1 MTFKEAVN
9 KILSV
14 EQKTELKELFTFNT
28 PTPVIAP
35 ENTPVAEP
43 VVMGE
48 AKLVDGTIVKYD
60 TPELVIGSMITVV
73 TPDGEFPAPAG
84 EHTLENGTVVTVD
97 ETGKVIEIAT
107 KEEET
112 PETPEV
118 VVEAAAPVAMAVTP
132 EEKQAIIDEVMAM
145 FEPRL
150 KALEDAILVSQASS
164 SELQSKFSE
173 FGKLLDLPT
182 NEPTKVVE
190 NKFQSKLNKIKQF
203 NK

>member
-9 KILSV
+9 KILSA
-14 EQKTELKELFTFNT
+14 EQKAELKGLFTFNT
-28 PTPVIAP
+28 PTPVVEP
-35 ENTPVAEP
+35 ENAPVAEP

-97 ETGKVIEIAT
+97 ETGKVIEIEV
-107 KEEET
+107 KE
-112 PETPEV
+112 ETPEV
-118 VVEAAAPVAMAVTP
+118 VVEASAPVAMAVTP
-132 EEKQAIIDEVMAM
+132 EEKQAIIDEVMAI
-145 FEPRL
+145 FEPRI
-150 KALEDAILVSQASS
+150 KALEDAILVSQAAS
-164 SELQSKFSE
+164 SELQNKFSE

-182 NEPTKVVE
+182 NEPTKVIE

>member
-28 PTPVIAP
+28 PVPVVAP

-43 VVMGE
+43 IVMGE

-97 ETGKVIEIAT
+97 ETGKVIEIEV
-107 KEEET
+107 KE
-112 PETPEV
+112 ETPEV
-118 VVEAAAPVAMAVTP
+118 VVEASAPVAMAVTP
-132 EEKQAIIDEVMAM
+132 EEKQAIMDEVIAM
-145 FEPRL
+145 FEPRI
-150 KALEDAILVSQASS
+150 KALEDAILVSQAAS

-190 NKFQSKLNKIKQF
+190 NKFQNKLNKIKQF

>member
-28 PTPVIAP
+28 PVPVIAP

-73 TPDGEFPAPAG
+73 TPDGEFPAPVG

-97 ETGKVIEIAT
+97 ETGKVIEIEV

-112 PETPEV
+112 PEV
-118 VVEAAAPVAMAVTP
+118 IVEPVAPVAMAVTP
-132 EEKQAIIDEVMAM
+132 EEKQAIIDEVIAM

-150 KALEDAILVSQASS
+150 KALEDAILVSQAST

>member
-14 EQKTELKELFTFNT
+14 EQKIELKELFTFNT
-28 PTPVIAP
+28 PVPVIEP

-48 AKLVDGTIVKYD
+48 AKLMDGTVVKYD

-73 TPDGEFPAPAG
+73 TPDGEFPAPVG
-84 EHTLENGTVVTVD
+84 EHTLEDGTVITVD
-97 ETGKVIEIAT
+97 ETGKVIEIEA
-107 KEEET
+107 KE
-112 PETPEV
+112 ETPEV
-118 VVEAAAPVAMAVTP
+118 VVEPVAPVAMAVTP
-132 EEKQAIIDEVMAM
+132 EEKQAIIDEVIAM
-145 FEPRL
+145 FEPRI
-150 KALEDAILVSQASS
+150 KALEDAILVSQSAS
-164 SELQSKFSE
+164 SELQNKFSE

-190 NKFQSKLNKIKQF
+190 NKFQSKLNKINQY

>member
-14 EQKTELKELFTFNT
+14 EQKTELKDLFSFNT
-28 PTPVIAP
+28 TVPVVAP

-73 TPDGEFPAPAG
+73 TPDGEFPAPVG

-97 ETGKVIEIAT
+97 ETGKVIEIEV

-112 PETPEV
+112 PEV
-118 VVEAAAPVAMAVTP
+118 IVEPIAPVAMAVTP
-132 EEKQAIIDEVMAM
+132 EEKQAIMDEVIAM

-150 KALEDAILVSQASS
+150 KALEDAILVSQAAS
-164 SELQSKFSE
+164 SELQGKFSE

-190 NKFQSKLNKIKQF
+190 SKFQSKLNKINQF

>member
-9 KILSV
+9 KILSA
-14 EQKTELKELFTFNT
+14 EQKAELKGLFTFNT
-28 PTPVIAP
+28 PVPVIEP

-43 VVMGE
+43 VAMGE
-48 AKLVDGTIVKYD
+48 AKLMDGTVVKYD

-73 TPDGEFPAPAG
+73 TPDGEFPAPVG
-84 EHTLENGTVVTVD
+84 EHTLENGTVITVD
-97 ETGKVIEIAT
+97 ETGKVIEIEA
-107 KEEET
+107 KEQ
-112 PETPEV
+112 TPEV
-118 VVEAAAPVAMAVTP
+118 VVEPIAPVAMAVTP
-132 EEKQAIIDEVMAM
+132 EEKQAIMDEVIAM
-145 FEPRL
+145 FEPRI
-150 KALEDAILVSQASS
+150 KALEDAILVSQSAS
-164 SELQSKFSE
+164 SELQNKFSE

>member
-9 KILSV
+9 KILSA
-14 EQKTELKELFTFNT
+14 EQKAELKGLFTFNT
-28 PTPVIAP
+28 PVPVIEP

-43 VVMGE
+43 VAMGE
-48 AKLVDGTIVKYD
+48 AKLMDGTVVKYD

-73 TPDGEFPAPAG
+73 TPDGEFPAPVG
-84 EHTLENGTVVTVD
+84 EHTLEDGTVITVD
-97 ETGKVIEIAT
+97 ETGKVIEIES
-107 KEEET
+107 KE
-112 PETPEV
+112 ETPEV
-118 VVEAAAPVAMAVTP
+118 VVEPIAPVTMAVTP
-132 EEKQAIIDEVMAM
+132 EEKQAIMDEVIAM

-150 KALEDAILVSQASS
+150 KALEDAILVSQSAS
-164 SELQSKFSE
+164 SELQNKFSE

>member
-9 KILSV
+9 KILSA

-28 PTPVIAP
+28 PVPVVAP

-48 AKLVDGTIVKYD
+48 AKLIDGTIVKYD

-73 TPDGEFPAPAG
+73 TPDGEFPAPVG

-97 ETGKVIEIAT
+97 ETGKVIEIEV

-112 PETPEV
+112 PEV
-118 VVEAAAPVAMAVTP
+118 IVEPVAPVTMAVSP
-132 EEKQAIIDEVMAM
+132 EEKQAIMDEVIAM

-150 KALEDAILVSQASS
+150 KALEDALLVSQAAS

-190 NKFQSKLNKIKQF
+190 SKFQSKLNKIKQF

>member
-9 KILSV
+9 KILSA
-14 EQKTELKELFTFNT
+14 EQKAELKGLFTFNT
-28 PTPVIAP
+28 PVPVVEP

-60 TPELVIGSMITVV
+60 TPELVIGSMLTVV

-112 PETPEV
+112 PEV
-118 VVEAAAPVAMAVTP
+118 VVEASAPVAMAVTP
-132 EEKQAIIDEVMAM
+132 EEKQAIIDEVMAI

-150 KALEDAILVSQASS
+150 KALEDAILVSQAAS
-164 SELQSKFSE
+164 SELKNKFSE

-182 NEPTKVVE
+182 NEPTKVIE

>member
-14 EQKTELKELFTFNT
+14 EQKIELKELFTFNT
-28 PTPVIAP
+28 PVPVIEP

-43 VVMGE
+43 VAMGE
-48 AKLVDGTIVKYD
+48 AKLMDGTVVKYD

-73 TPDGEFPAPAG
+73 TPDGEFPAPVG
-84 EHTLENGTVVTVD
+84 EHTLENGTVITVD

-107 KEEET
+107 KEE
-112 PETPEV
+112 TPEV
-118 VVEAAAPVAMAVTP
+118 VVEPIAPVVMAVTP
-132 EEKQAIIDEVMAM
+132 EEKQAIIDEVIAM
-145 FEPRL
+145 FEPRI
-150 KALEDAILVSQASS
+150 KALEDAILVSQSAS
-164 SELQSKFSE
+164 SELQNKFSE

-182 NEPTKVVE
+182 NEPTKVIE
-190 NKFQSKLNKIKQF
+190 SKFQSKLNKINQY

>member
-9 KILSV
+9 KILSA
-14 EQKTELKELFTFNT
+14 EQKAELKGLFTFNT
-28 PTPVIAP
+28 PVPVVEP

-112 PETPEV
+112 PEV
-118 VVEAAAPVAMAVTP
+118 VVEAAAPVAMAITP
-132 EEKQAIIDEVMAM
+132 EEKQAIMDEVMAI
-145 FEPRL
+145 FEPRI
-150 KALEDAILVSQASS
+150 KALEDAILVSQAAS
-164 SELQSKFSE
+164 SELKNKFNE

-182 NEPTKVVE
+182 NEPTKVIE

>member
-28 PTPVIAP
+28 PVPVIAP

-43 VVMGE
+43 VIMGE
-48 AKLVDGTIVKYD
+48 AKLMDGTIVKYD

-73 TPDGEFPAPAG
+73 TPDGEFPAPVG

-97 ETGKVIEIAT
+97 ETGKVIEIEV
-107 KEEET
+107 KEE
-112 PETPEV
+112 ETPEV
-118 VVEAAAPVAMAVTP
+118 VVEPIAPVTMAVSP
-132 EEKQAIIDEVMAM
+132 EEKQAIMDEVIAM
-145 FEPRL
+145 FEPRI
-150 KALEDAILVSQASS
+150 KALEDALLVSQAAS

-190 NKFQSKLNKIKQF
+190 SKFQSKLNKINQF

>member
-28 PTPVIAP
+28 PVPVIAP

-97 ETGKVIEIAT
+97 ETGKVIEIEV
-107 KEEET
+107 KEET
-112 PETPEV
+112 PEV
-118 VVEAAAPVAMAVTP
+118 IVEASAPVAMAITP
-132 EEKQAIIDEVMAM
+132 EEKQAIMDEVIAM
-145 FEPRL
+145 FEPRI
-150 KALEDAILVSQASS
+150 KALEDAILVSQAAS

-190 NKFQSKLNKIKQF
+190 SKFQNKLNKINQF

>member
-28 PTPVIAP
+28 PVPVIAP

-73 TPDGEFPAPAG
+73 TPDGEFPAPVG

-97 ETGKVIEIAT
+97 ETGKVIEIEV

-112 PETPEV
+112 PEV
-118 VVEAAAPVAMAVTP
+118 IVEPIAPVTMAVSP
-132 EEKQAIIDEVMAM
+132 EEKKAIMDEVIAM

-150 KALEDAILVSQASS
+150 KALEDAILVSQAAS

-190 NKFQSKLNKIKQF
+190 SKFQSKLNKIKQF

>member
-9 KILSV
+9 KILSA
-14 EQKTELKELFTFNT
+14 EQKAELKGLFTFNT
-28 PTPVIAP
+28 PIPVIEP

-43 VVMGE
+43 VAMGE
-48 AKLVDGTIVKYD
+48 AKLMDGTVVKYD

-73 TPDGEFPAPAG
+73 TPDGEFPAPVG
-84 EHTLENGTVVTVD
+84 EHTLENGTVITVD
-97 ETGKVIEIAT
+97 ETGKVIEIEA
-107 KEEET
+107 KE
-112 PETPEV
+112 ETPEV
-118 VVEAAAPVAMAVTP
+118 VVEPVAPVAMAVTP
-132 EEKQAIIDEVMAM
+132 EEKQAIMDEVIAM
-145 FEPRL
+145 FEPRI
-150 KALEDAILVSQASS
+150 KALEDAILVSQSAS
-164 SELQSKFSE
+164 SELQNKFSE

>member
-9 KILSV
+9 KILSA

-28 PTPVIAP
+28 PVLVVAP

-73 TPDGEFPAPAG
+73 TPDGEFPAPVG

-97 ETGKVIEIAT
+97 ETGKVIEIEV
-107 KEEET
+107 KEEA
-112 PETPEV
+112 PEV
-118 VVEAAAPVAMAVTP
+118 IVEPVAPVAMAVTP
-132 EEKQAIIDEVMAM
+132 EEKQAIMDEVIAM

-150 KALEDAILVSQASS
+150 KALEDALLVSQAAS

-182 NEPTKVVE
+182 NEPTKVVDS
-190 NKFQSKLNKIKQF
+190 KFQSKLNKIKQF

>member
-28 PTPVIAP
+28 PVPVIAP

-73 TPDGEFPAPAG
+73 TPDGEFPAPVG

-97 ETGKVIEIAT
+97 ETGKVIEIEV

-112 PETPEV
+112 PEV
-118 VVEAAAPVAMAVTP
+118 IVEPVAPVTMAVSP
-132 EEKQAIIDEVMAM
+132 EEKQAIMDEVIAM

-150 KALEDAILVSQASS
+150 KALEDAILVSQAST

>member
-14 EQKTELKELFTFNT
+14 EQKTELKDLFSFNT
-28 PTPVIAP
+28 PVPVVAP

-73 TPDGEFPAPAG
+73 TPDGEFPAPVG

-97 ETGKVIEIAT
+97 ETGKVIEIEV

-112 PETPEV
+112 PEV
-118 VVEAAAPVAMAVTP
+118 IVEPIAPVTMAVTP
-132 EEKQAIIDEVMAM
+132 EEKQAIIDEVIAM

-150 KALEDAILVSQASS
+150 KALEDAILVSQAST

-182 NEPTKVVE
+182 NEPTKVVDS
-190 NKFQSKLNKIKQF
+190 KFQSKLNKINQF

>member
-28 PTPVIAP
+28 PVPVVAP

-97 ETGKVIEIAT
+97 ETGKVIEIEV
-107 KEEET
+107 KEET
-112 PETPEV
+112 PEV
-118 VVEAAAPVAMAVTP
+118 IVEASAPVAMAVTP
-132 EEKQAIIDEVMAM
+132 EEKQAIIDEVIAM
-145 FEPRL
+145 FEPRI
-150 KALEDAILVSQASS
+150 KALEDAILVSQAAS

-190 NKFQSKLNKIKQF
+190 SKFQNKLNKIKQF

>member
-28 PTPVIAP
+28 PVPVIAP

-73 TPDGEFPAPAG
+73 TPDGEFPAPVG

-97 ETGKVIEIAT
+97 ETGKVIEIEV

-112 PETPEV
+112 PEV
-118 VVEAAAPVAMAVTP
+118 IVEPVAPVTMAVSP
-132 EEKQAIIDEVMAM
+132 EEKQAIMDEVIAM

-150 KALEDAILVSQASS
+150 KALEDAILVSQAAS

-182 NEPTKVVE
+182 NEPTKVVDS
-190 NKFQSKLNKIKQF
+190 KFQIKLNKIKQF

>member
-28 PTPVIAP
+28 PNPVIAP

-48 AKLVDGTIVKYD
+48 AKLMDGTIVKYD

-118 VVEAAAPVAMAVTP
+118 VVEASAPVAMAITP
-132 EEKQAIIDEVMAM
+132 EDKQAIMDEVMAI

-150 KALEDAILVSQASS
+150 KALEDAILVSQAAS

-182 NEPTKVVE
+182 NEPTKVIE
-190 NKFQSKLNKIKQF
+190 SKFQSKLNKIKQF

>member
-9 KILSV
+9 KILSA
-14 EQKTELKELFTFNT
+14 EQKAELKGLFTFNT
-28 PTPVIAP
+28 SVPVVAP

-48 AKLVDGTIVKYD
+48 AKLMDGTIVKYD

-107 KEEET
+107 KEEEA
-112 PETPEV
+112 PEV
-118 VVEAAAPVAMAVTP
+118 VVEASAPVALAVTP
-132 EEKQAIIDEVMAM
+132 EEKQAIIDEVVAM
-145 FEPRL
+145 FEPRI

-164 SELQSKFSE
+164 SELKNKFTE

-190 NKFQSKLNKIKQF
+190 NKFQSKLNKINQF

>member
-9 KILSV
+9 KILSA
-14 EQKTELKELFTFNT
+14 EQKAELKGLFTFNT
-28 PTPVIAP
+28 PVPVIEP

-43 VVMGE
+43 VAMGE
-48 AKLVDGTIVKYD
+48 AKLMDGTVVKYD

-84 EHTLENGTVVTVD
+84 EHTLENGTVITVD
-97 ETGKVIEIAT
+97 ETGKVIEIEV
-107 KEEET
+107 KE
-112 PETPEV
+112 ETPEV
-118 VVEAAAPVAMAVTP
+118 VVEPVAPVAMAVTP
-132 EEKQAIIDEVMAM
+132 EEKQAIIDEVIAM

-150 KALEDAILVSQASS
+150 KALEDAILVSQSAS
-164 SELQSKFSE
+164 SELQNKFSE

-182 NEPTKVVE
+182 NEPTRVVE
-190 NKFQSKLNKIKQF
+190 NKFQSKLNKINQY

>member
-14 EQKTELKELFTFNT
+14 EQKTELKELFSFNT
-28 PTPVIAP
+28 PVPVVAP

-73 TPDGEFPAPAG
+73 TPDGEFPAP
-84 EHTLENGTVVTVD
+84 
-97 ETGKVIEIAT
+97 
-107 KEEET
+107 
-112 PETPEV
+112 
-118 VVEAAAPVAMAVTP
+118 VAMAVTP
-132 EEKQAIIDEVMAM
+132 EEKQAIMDEVIAM
-145 FEPRL
+145 FEPRI
-150 KALEDAILVSQASS
+150 KALEDAILVSQAST

-182 NEPTKVVE
+182 NEPTKVVDS
-190 NKFQSKLNKIKQF
+190 KFQSKLNKINQF

>member
-28 PTPVIAP
+28 PVPVVAP

-97 ETGKVIEIAT
+97 ETGKVIEIEV
-107 KEEET
+107 KEET
-112 PETPEV
+112 PEV
-118 VVEAAAPVAMAVTP
+118 IVEASAPVAMAVTP
-132 EEKQAIIDEVMAM
+132 EEKQAIMDEVMAI
-145 FEPRL
+145 FEPRI
-150 KALEDAILVSQASS
+150 KALEDAILVSQAAS

-182 NEPTKVVE
+182 NEPTKVIE
-190 NKFQSKLNKIKQF
+190 SKFQNKLNKINQF

>member
-14 EQKTELKELFTFNT
+14 EQKAELKGLFTFNT
-28 PTPVIAP
+28 PVPVIEP

-48 AKLVDGTIVKYD
+48 AKLMDGTVVKYD

-73 TPDGEFPAPAG
+73 TPDGEFPAPVG
-84 EHTLENGTVVTVD
+84 EHTLENGTVITVD
-97 ETGKVIEIAT
+97 EAGKVIEIEV
-107 KEEET
+107 KE
-112 PETPEV
+112 ETPEV
-118 VVEAAAPVAMAVTP
+118 VVEPVAPVAMAVTP
-132 EEKQAIIDEVMAM
+132 EEKQAIIDEVIAM

-150 KALEDAILVSQASS
+150 KALEDAILVSQSAS
-164 SELQSKFSE
+164 SELQNKFSE

>member
-9 KILSV
+9 KILSA
-14 EQKTELKELFTFNT
+14 EQKAELKGLFTFNT
-28 PTPVIAP
+28 PTPVVAP

-60 TPELVIGSMITVV
+60 TPELVIGSMLTVV

-97 ETGKVIEIAT
+97 ETGKVTEIAT

-112 PETPEV
+112 PEAPEV
-118 VVEAAAPVAMAVTP
+118 APVTPAAMAITP
-132 EEKQAIIDEVMAM
+132 EEKQAIIDEVMAI
-145 FEPRL
+145 FEPRI

-182 NEPTKVVE
+182 NEPTKVIE
-190 NKFQSKLNKIKQF
+190 SKFQSKLNKIKQF

>member
-9 KILSV
+9 KILSA
-14 EQKTELKELFTFNT
+14 EQKAELKGLFTFNT
-28 PTPVIAP
+28 SVPVIEP

-43 VVMGE
+43 VAMGE
-48 AKLVDGTIVKYD
+48 AKLMDGTVVKYD

-73 TPDGEFPAPAG
+73 TPDGEFPAPVG
-84 EHTLENGTVVTVD
+84 EHTLENGTVITVD
-97 ETGKVIEIAT
+97 ETGKVTEIAT

-112 PETPEV
+112 PEV
-118 VVEAAAPVAMAVTP
+118 VVEPIAPVVMAVTP
-132 EEKQAIIDEVMAM
+132 EEKQAIIDEVIAM
-145 FEPRL
+145 FEPRI
-150 KALEDAILVSQASS
+150 KALEDAILVSQSAS
-164 SELQSKFSE
+164 SELQNKFSE

>member
-9 KILSV
+9 KILSA
-14 EQKTELKELFTFNT
+14 EQKAELKGLFTFNT
-28 PTPVIAP
+28 PIPVIEP

-48 AKLVDGTIVKYD
+48 AKLMDGTVVKYD

-73 TPDGEFPAPAG
+73 TPDGEFPAPVG
-84 EHTLENGTVVTVD
+84 EHTLEDGTVITVD
-97 ETGKVIEIAT
+97 ETGKVIEIEA
-107 KEEET
+107 KEQ
-112 PETPEV
+112 TPEV
-118 VVEAAAPVAMAVTP
+118 VVEPVAPVVMAVTP
-132 EEKQAIIDEVMAM
+132 EEKKAIIDEVIAM
-145 FEPRL
+145 FEPRI
-150 KALEDAILVSQASS
+150 KALEDAILVSQSAS
-164 SELQSKFSE
+164 SELQNKFSE

-190 NKFQSKLNKIKQF
+190 NKFQSKLNKINQY

>member
-9 KILSV
+9 KILSA
-14 EQKTELKELFTFNT
+14 EQKAELKGLFTFNT
-28 PTPVIAP
+28 PTPVVEP

-84 EHTLENGTVVTVD
+84 KHTLENGTVVTVD

-112 PETPEV
+112 PEV
-118 VVEAAAPVAMAVTP
+118 VVEAAAPVAMAITP
-132 EEKQAIIDEVMAM
+132 EEKQAIIDEVVAM

-164 SELQSKFSE
+164 SELKNKFSE

-182 NEPTKVVE
+182 NEPTKVIE

>member
-9 KILSV
+9 KILSA
-14 EQKTELKELFTFNT
+14 EQKAELKGLFTFNT
-28 PTPVIAP
+28 PIPVIEP

-43 VVMGE
+43 VAMGE
-48 AKLVDGTIVKYD
+48 AKLMDGTVVKYD

-73 TPDGEFPAPAG
+73 TPDGEFPAPVG
-84 EHTLENGTVVTVD
+84 EHTLENGTVITVD
-97 ETGKVIEIAT
+97 ETGKVIEIEA
-107 KEEET
+107 KE
-112 PETPEV
+112 ETPEV
-118 VVEAAAPVAMAVTP
+118 VVEPIAPVTMAVTP
-132 EEKQAIIDEVMAM
+132 EEKQAIMDEVIAM
-145 FEPRL
+145 FEPRI
-150 KALEDAILVSQASS
+150 KALEDAILVSQSAS
-164 SELQSKFSE
+164 SELQNKFSE

>member
-28 PTPVIAP
+28 PVPVIAP

-73 TPDGEFPAPAG
+73 TPDGEFPAPVG
-84 EHTLENGTVVTVD
+84 EHTLENGTVVSVD
-97 ETGKVIEIAT
+97 ETGKVIEIEV

-112 PETPEV
+112 PEV
-118 VVEAAAPVAMAVTP
+118 IVEPIAPVAMAVTP
-132 EEKQAIIDEVMAM
+132 EEKQAIMDEVIAM
-145 FEPRL
+145 FEPRI
-150 KALEDAILVSQASS
+150 KALEDALLVSQSS
-164 SELQSKFSE
+164 TTELQSKFSE

-182 NEPTKVVE
+182 NEPTKVVDS
-190 NKFQSKLNKIKQF
+190 KFQSKLNKINQF

>member
-14 EQKTELKELFTFNT
+14 EQKIELKELFTFNT
-28 PTPVIAP
+28 PVPVIEP

-48 AKLVDGTIVKYD
+48 AKLMDGTVVKYD

-73 TPDGEFPAPAG
+73 TPDGEFPAPVG
-84 EHTLENGTVVTVD
+84 EHTLEDGTVITVD
-97 ETGKVIEIAT
+97 ETGKVIEIEA
-107 KEEET
+107 KE
-112 PETPEV
+112 ETPEV
-118 VVEAAAPVAMAVTP
+118 VVEPVAPVAMAVTP
-132 EEKQAIIDEVMAM
+132 EEKQAIMDEVIAM
-145 FEPRL
+145 FEPRI
-150 KALEDAILVSQASS
+150 KALEDAILVSQSAS
-164 SELQSKFSE
+164 SELQNKFSE

-190 NKFQSKLNKIKQF
+190 NKFQSKLNKINQY

>member
-14 EQKTELKELFTFNT
+14 EQKIELKELFTFNT
-28 PTPVIAP
+28 PIPVIEP

-43 VVMGE
+43 VAMGE
-48 AKLVDGTIVKYD
+48 AKLMDGTVVKYD

-73 TPDGEFPAPAG
+73 TPDGEFPAPVG
-84 EHTLENGTVVTVD
+84 EHTLEDGTVITVD
-97 ETGKVIEIAT
+97 ETGKVIEIEA
-107 KEEET
+107 KE
-112 PETPEV
+112 ETPEV
-118 VVEAAAPVAMAVTP
+118 VVEPVAPVVMAVTP
-132 EEKQAIIDEVMAM
+132 EEKQAIIDEVIAM
-145 FEPRL
+145 FEPRI
-150 KALEDAILVSQASS
+150 KALEDAILVSQSAS
-164 SELQSKFSE
+164 SELQNKFSE

-190 NKFQSKLNKIKQF
+190 NKFQSKLNKINQY

>member
-14 EQKTELKELFTFNT
+14 EQKIELKELFTFNT
-28 PTPVIAP
+28 PIPVIEP

-43 VVMGE
+43 VAMGE
-48 AKLVDGTIVKYD
+48 AKLMDGTVVKYD

-73 TPDGEFPAPAG
+73 TPDGEFPAPVG
-84 EHTLENGTVVTVD
+84 EHTLENGTVITVD
-97 ETGKVIEIAT
+97 ETGKVIEIEA
-107 KEEET
+107 KE
-112 PETPEV
+112 ETPEV
-118 VVEAAAPVAMAVTP
+118 VVEPVAPVAMAVTP
-132 EEKQAIIDEVMAM
+132 EEKQAIMDEVIAM
-145 FEPRL
+145 FEPRI
-150 KALEDAILVSQASS
+150 KALEDAILVSQSAS
-164 SELQSKFSE
+164 SELQNKFSE

-190 NKFQSKLNKIKQF
+190 NKFQSKLNKINQY

>member
-14 EQKTELKELFTFNT
+14 EQKAELKGLFTFNT
-28 PTPVIAP
+28 PVPVIEP

-48 AKLVDGTIVKYD
+48 AKLMDGTVVKYD

-73 TPDGEFPAPAG
+73 TPDGEFPAPVG
-84 EHTLENGTVVTVD
+84 EHTLDNGTVITVD

-112 PETPEV
+112 PEV
-118 VVEAAAPVAMAVTP
+118 VVEPVAPVAMAVTP
-132 EEKQAIIDEVMAM
+132 EEKKAIIDEVIAM
-145 FEPRL
+145 FEPRI
-150 KALEDAILVSQASS
+150 KALEDAILVSQSAS
-164 SELQSKFSE
+164 SELQNKFSE

-182 NEPTKVVE
+182 NEPTKVIE
-190 NKFQSKLNKIKQF
+190 SKFQSKLNKIKQF